1 MKNNCISVLDTYTN
15 TDQTI
20 ITDSPIVFNTNRVRA
35 GRSITHLPGSS
46 SISLNCPGIY
56 EVHFNG
62 DAAESGTAGDIT
74 VQLFVNGVL
83 QPGAEATEDS
93 TATTDIVNMAFT
105 TLVCVTPSICE
116 CGNSVSLTFVDTG
129 VGAVFSNVEV
139 VVEKIR

>member
-1 MKNNCISVLDTYTN
+1 MNNDCTSILDTYTN

-20 ITDSPIVFNTNRVRA
+20 TTGSPIVFNTNRVRA
-35 GRSITHLPGSS
+35 GRAITHPPGSTT
-46 SISLNCPGIY
+46 ISLNCPGIY
-56 EVHFNG
+56 DVHFNG

-93 TATTDIVNMAFT
+93 TATTDIVNMAFET
-105 TLVCVTPSICE
+105 AVCVTPACFA

-129 VGAVFSNVEV
+129 VGAVFSNIEV
-139 VVEKIR
+139 VVIKVR

>member
-1 MKNNCISVLDTYTN
+1 MSNDYASILDTYTN

-20 ITDSPIVFNTNRVRA
+20 ITGSPLAFNTNRARVGRA
-35 GRSITHLPGSS
+35 IKHSAGSS
-46 SISLNCPGIY
+46 SISLNCPGLY
-56 EVHFNG
+56 KVHFNG

-93 TATTDIVNMAFT
+93 TAITDIVNMAFAT
-105 TLVCVTPSICE
+105 TVCVTPACFS
-116 CGNSVSLTFVDTG
+116 CGTSVSLTFVDTG

-139 VVEKIR
+139 VVEKVR

>member
-1 MKNNCISVLDTYTN
+1 MSNECLSVFDAYTK

-20 ITDSPIVFNTNRVRA
+20 VTGSPLVFNTNRVRV
-35 GRSITHLPGSS
+35 GRSITHPAGSS
-46 SISLNCPGIY
+46 TFSLNCPGVY

-83 QPGAEATEDS
+83 QPGAEATESS
-93 TATTDIVNMAFT
+93 TAITDIANMDFT
-105 TLVCVTPSICE
+105 TLVCVTPNSFC

-139 VVEKIR
+139 VIEKLR